1 MKFSAIIIAIFSTAL
16 STAPSIAFTPAP
28 SYNGRS
34 LAFVPGKVVTDSV
47 TTGTILS
54 AGPSTDPVDKS
65 LGGIDAGAEYDVF
78 DPLTGSKPALI
89 RNNND
94 EVWVPQRARPRR
106 NRKSPAI
113 RNMVRENIV
122 TPANFI
128 YPLFIHEEDFNQ
140 SIESMPGCE
149 RHSLKSMLTEVGE
162 AYRYGV
168 RSFVLFPKVPD
179 ELKTNLGV
187 EAYNPNGIV
196 HRAVAMIKDKYPES
210 IVCTDVA
217 LDPYSDQGH
226 DGVVEDGKILNDVTI
241 TQLCKQAV
249 SQARAG
255 ADIVAPS
262 DMMDG
267 RVGAIRDALDS
278 EGFTDVSI
286 LAYTAKYASAYYG
299 PFRDALDSHP
309 GFGDKKTYQ
318 QDPSNGREA
327 LVEAALDASEGADML
342 MVKPGMPYLDII
354 RRLKDNSDL
363 PIAAYHV
370 SGEYAMIKAACERGW
385 LDEKAVVLETLTC
398 FKRAGADII
407 LTYYAK
413 QAAQW
418 MAEDGLF

>member
-1 MKFSAIIIAIFSTAL
+1 MKLDILAVSTVVLSALSSVSVDAFSA
-16 STAPSIAFTPAP
+16 PA
-28 SYNGRS
+28 
-34 LAFVPGKVVTDSV
+34 VPGA
-47 TTGTILS
+47 TTT
-54 AGPSTDPVDKS
+54 AAPVDKTMKNVDKEPS
-65 LGGIDAGAEYDVF
+65 TF
-78 DPLTGSKPALI
+78 DPTDGDQPALV

-94 EVWVPQRARPRR
+94 QVWVEQRARPRR
-106 NRKSPAI
+106 NRKSATM
-113 RNMVRENIV
+113 RGMVRENVV
-122 TPANFI
+122 TPADFI
-128 YPLFIHEEDFNQ
+128 YPLFIHDEDFNQ

-149 RHSLKSMLTEVGE
+149 RHSLESMLQEVGE
-162 AYRYGV
+162 AYNLGV
-168 RSFVLFPKVPD
+168 KTFVLFPKVPD

-187 EAYNPNGIV
+187 EAYNPEGIV
-196 HRAVAMIKDKYPES
+196 PRAVRLIKAAYPDS
-210 IVCTDVA
+210 IICTDVA

-241 TQLCKQAV
+241 NQLCKQAV
-249 SQARAG
+249 CQARAG
-255 ADIVAPS
+255 SDVVAPS

-267 RVGAIRDALDS
+267 RVKAIRDALDS

-286 LAYTAKYASAYYG
+286 LSYTAKYASAYYG

-318 QDPSNGREA
+318 QDPANGREA
-327 LVEAALDASEGADML
+327 LIEAALDEAEGADMM
-342 MVKPGMPYLDII
+342 MVKPGMPYLDVI
-354 RRLKDNSDL
+354 RRLKDASNL

-385 LDEKAVVLETLTC
+385 LNEKDVVMETLMC

-418 MAEDGLF
+418 

>member
-1 MKFSAIIIAIFSTAL
+1 MHT
-16 STAPSIAFTPAP
+16 SI
-28 SYNGRS
+28 
-34 LAFVPGKVVTDSV
+34 LATVDDEVVTTMADTAATS
-47 TTGTILS
+47 
-54 AGPSTDPVDKS
+54 STSNIDKTME
-65 LGGIDAGAEYDVF
+65 GIDAPGSF
-78 DPLTGSKPALI
+78 DPTDGESPALA
-89 RNNND
+89 RNNLG
-94 EVWVPQRARPRR
+94 EVWNQQRPRPRR

-113 RNMVRENIV
+113 RSMVRECLV
-122 TPANFI
+122 TPSNFI
-128 YPLFIHEEDFNQ
+128 YPLFIHDESYNTP
-140 SIESMPGCE
+140 IPSMPGCV
-149 RHSLKSMLTEVGE
+149 RHSLDSMIQEVE
-162 AYRYGV
+162 ESMALGV
-168 RSFVLFPKVPD
+168 QTFVLFPKVAD

-187 EAYNPNGIV
+187 EAYNPDGIV
-196 HRAVAMIKDKYPES
+196 PRAIRLIKENFPDA
-210 IVCTDVA
+210 VVVTDVA

-226 DGVVEDGKILNDVTI
+226 DGIVEDGKIINDATI
-241 TQLCKQAV
+241 NQLCKQV
-249 SQARAG
+249 ICQARAG

-267 RVGAIRDALDS
+267 RVKAIRDALDS

-318 QDPSNGREA
+318 QDPANGREA
-327 LVEAALDASEGADML
+327 LIEAALDQAEGADML

-354 RRLKDNSDL
+354 RRLKDFSNL

-385 LDEKAVVLETLTC
+385 LDEKKVVLETLTC

-413 QAAQW
+413 QAAMW
-418 MAEDGLF
+418 MKEDGLY